1 MTRARLL
8 PRPDFVARR
17 RPDWRAWAWLA
28 AGIGAMLA
36 VALAAVGDVRSW
48 WTDSQAKQAL
58 RAKSPEQ
65 APQQERAATV
75 ARRAPADAAV
85 AARRRIAA
93 ALDYPWPALLADID
107 DATPA
112 ALAWTGFVHAA
123 DAPAL
128 RLEGQMAELAV
139 VQPLVD
145 DFAGRPG
152 WSAVGF
158 TRLDG
163 DGEAAATRRFEIA
176 AALSAAGLR
185 SKASLR

>member
-8 PRPDFVARR
+8 PRPDFVAAR
-17 RPDWRAWAWLA
+17 RPDWRAWGWLA
-28 AGIGAMLA
+28 AGAGAMLA
-36 VALAAVGDVRSW
+36 VALVAVGEARTW
-48 WTDSQAKQAL
+48 WHDLQAAEAL
-58 RAKSPEQ
+58 RAQ
-65 APQQERAATV
+65 AQPRAAN
-75 ARRAPADAAV
+75 RSRPAPADATA

-107 DATPA
+107 DATPGA
-112 ALAWTGFVHAA
+112 VAWTGLTHAA

-128 RLEGQMAELAV
+128 RLEGQMADLAV

-145 DFAGRPG
+145 DLAGRPG
-152 WSAVGF
+152 WTAVGF

-163 DGEAAATRRFEIA
+163 EGEAAATRRFEIA